1 VGAGSAAYFP
11 SFVSPTVLLFLAIM
25 LTLSVRRVD
34 LAALDTPLLVLG
46 LPPGATITPV
56 LAPVDAALGGALA
69 RTLERRDFRGGRDE
83 VLHLAGGTKGPVR
96 VLLVGLGKGPDR
108 GPALRRAASLAA
120 RRAHGMGV
128 GTLVWYAG
136 AATPPELEHVAIGLG
151 LGPWEYTD
159 LKTPPPAEERR
170 AALTAATIH
179 VDDMAGAEQALA
191 TGLAIGAGYD
201 VARRLAMMPG
211 NVCTPDLMADVA
223 RDIAKRHALEV
234 TVMGRRELESLR
246 MGSFLSVAQ
255 GTPQDPRMIVL
266 EYKGAAPTAKP
277 IALVGKGLCFD
288 SGGISIK
295 PASGMEFMKF
305 DMCGGAGVLGAM
317 ESIARLKLPIN
328 VVGVV
333 GATTNMPSGVAFKP
347 GDVVQAASGKYIE
360 IINTD
365 AEGRLV
371 LADLLDY
378 VRRYQPSAIVD
389 AATLTG
395 ACVVALGHI
404 ASGVF
409 GNDQALVAEVLAAG
423 ERAAER
429 GWQMP
434 VWDDYR
440 DSIKS
445 DVADIKNTGGRSAG
459 AITAAKFLQ
468 DFVDTTPWVHL
479 DIAGTA
485 YSESDLVAIPKGPT
499 GVPVGMFVEFAR
511 GRVR

>member
-1 VGAGSAAYFP
+1 
-11 SFVSPTVLLFLAIM
+11 M

-46 LPPGATITPV
+46 LPQGATIAAP
-56 LAPVDAALGGALA
+56 LAPVDAALGGALS
-69 RTLERRDFRGGRDE
+69 RTLERRDFRGARDE

-96 VLLVGLGKGPDR
+96 VLLVGLGKGSDR
-108 GPALRRAASLAA
+108 GAALRRAASLAA

-128 GTLVWYAG
+128 GALTWYAG
-136 AATPPELEHVAIGLG
+136 AGDRLG
-151 LGPWEYTD
+151 ARARRRSASGSARWEYTD

-170 AALTAATIH
+170 VPLTAATIH

-191 TGLAIGAGYD
+191 SAAAIGAGYD
-201 VARRLAMMPG
+201 VARRLGMMPG
-211 NVCTPDLMADVA
+211 NVCTPDHHGRNVA
-223 RDIAKRHALEV
+223 RDIGRRHGLEV
-234 TVMGRRELESLR
+234 TVHGAARARIAADGR
-246 MGSFLSVAQ
+246 LSCRS
-255 GTPQDPRMIVL
+255 PRARRRTLKLIVL
-266 EYKGAAPTAKP
+266 EYRGARPAAKP

-295 PASGMEFMKF
+295 PAAGMEFMKF

-317 ESIARLKLPIN
+317 EAIARLKLPIN
-328 VVGVV
+328 VVGVI
-333 GATTNMPSGVAFKP
+333 GATTNMPSGNALKP
-347 GDVVQAASGKYIE
+347 GDVVQAASGKSIE

-378 VRRYQPSAIVD
+378 VKRYQPSAIVD

-404 ASGVF
+404 ATGVF